1 MKKPM
6 FGHVIRW
13 ALIVLMGV
21 FILFGFYSFQ
31 PWSAES
37 AIQESLH
44 AMDLPGDVEAVSS
57 IDVGKLQSV
66 LFWDKQYQM
75 VHHAWMKHSLGLFWQ
90 SQGGSFGDDLSE
102 DKYKIRYGEGYSSQS
117 NRSYHYI
124 EGRVNDSR
132 VATVEVL
139 WADGTRE
146 SMEPIMGRLIHFA
159 REGKAGDSSR
169 VSRGLH
175 AYDANGELLYA
186 LDSTNNSI
194 PAD

>member
-1 MKKPM
+1 MKRPM
-6 FGHVIRW
+6 IGHVIRW
-13 ALIVLMGV
+13 VLIVLMGA
-21 FILFGFYSFQ
+21 FIFFGFYSFQ

-37 AIQESLH
+37 AIRESLH

-57 IDVGKLQSV
+57 IEVGKLQSV
-66 LFWDKQYQM
+66 LFWDEQYQM
-75 VHHAWMKHSLGLFWQ
+75 YHHAWMKHSLGLFWLP
-90 SQGGSFGDDLSE
+90 QGGGFGKNLSE
-102 DKYKIRYGEGYSSQS
+102 DKYKIWYGEGYSNRS

-139 WADGTRE
+139 WADGTGE

-159 REGKAGDSSR
+159 REGKAGESSR
-169 VSRGLH
+169 VSLGLH
-175 AYDANGELLYA
+175 AYDADGELLYT